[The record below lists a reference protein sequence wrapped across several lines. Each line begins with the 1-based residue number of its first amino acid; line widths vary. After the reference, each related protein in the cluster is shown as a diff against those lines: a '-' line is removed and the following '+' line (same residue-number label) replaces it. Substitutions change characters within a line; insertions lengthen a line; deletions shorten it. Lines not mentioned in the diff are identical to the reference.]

1 MSGEFTD
8 AVSIRDAVRSGKTS
22 AEQVAKD
29 FLRRAATS
37 NKALNAFHEVFES
50 EAIEAARA
58 IDAKVKS
65 GNDPGPLAGVPVAVK
80 DNLATKVGKT
90 TCSSRMLENYRS
102 PFTATCVERLQ
113 AAGAI
118 VMGKTNMDEFA
129 MGSSTEHCAWGAVKN
144 PWDTL
149 RVPGGSSGG
158 SAVAAAAGLCGFS
171 LGSDTGGSIRQPASL
186 CGCVGFK
193 PTYGR
198 ISRYG
203 LVAFG
208 SSLDQVG
215 PLTRSVRDAALAY
228 QVMSGLDHRDSTSAD
243 FAVEDPMKELEV
255 PLAGLRVGVPKQ
267 YLSDANDP
275 AVNDCVNDALQR
287 LKGQGVTLVEVDL
300 PLTDIGI
307 STYYVIA
314 PAEASGNLARFDGI
328 RYGHRAALKPG
339 ESLDTLYARSRAE
352 GFGPEVQRRIMLGTY
367 VLSSGY
373 YDAYYGRALR
383 IRRLI
388 KGEFDR
394 AFQKCDVI
402 AGPASPSPAFAF
414 GGMSDPLKMYLCDV
428 YTVNTNI
435 AGLPALSVP
444 IGFVK
449 EGAKSL
455 PVGFHLQ
462 APAFAESKLLRAA
475 RMVEKLYP
483 DLPRQAPDF
492 S

>member
-1 MSGEFTD
+1 MVD
-8 AVSIRDAVRSGKTS
+8 AVAMRDAVRSKAAT
-22 AEQVAKD
+22 AEQITREC
-29 FLRRAATS
+29 LRRAAAA
-37 NKALNAFHEVFES
+37 NPALNAFHEVL
-50 EAIEAARA
+50 EAEALDAA
-58 IDAKVKS
+58 HAVDAKIKA
-65 GNDPGPLAGVPVAVK
+65 GQDPGPLAGVPIALK
-80 DNLATKVGKT
+80 DNLATTVGRT
-90 TCSSRMLENYRS
+90 TCSSKMLENYRS
-102 PFTATCVERLQ
+102 PFTATSVERLQ
-113 AAGAI
+113 AAGA
-118 VMGKTNMDEFA
+118 VVLGKTNMDEFA
-129 MGSSTEHCAWGAVKN
+129 MGSSTEHCAWGAVMN
-144 PWDTL
+144 PWDAS

-198 ISRYG
+198 VSRYG

-208 SSLDQVG
+208 SSLDQIG

-228 QVMSGLDHRDSTSAD
+228 QVMAGLDERDSTTAD
-243 FAVEDPMKELEV
+243 LAVEDPMKDLEQ
-255 PLAGLRVGVPKQ
+255 PIAGLRIGVPKQ

-275 AVNDCVNDALQR
+275 AVNDCVNDTLQR
-287 LKGQGVTLVEVDL
+287 LKKQGASLVEVDL

-339 ESLDTLYARSRAE
+339 EGLDTLYARSRAE

-383 IRRLI
+383 VRRLI
-388 KGEFDR
+388 KDEFDR
-394 AFQKCDVI
+394 AFLKCDVI
-402 AGPASPSPAFAF
+402 AGPASPSPAFPF
-414 GGMSDPLKMYLCDV
+414 GGMADPLKMYLCDV

-435 AGLPALSVP
+435 AGLPGISVP

-449 EGAKSL
+449 EGDSSL

-462 APAFAESKLLRAA
+462 APAFAEAKLLRAA
-475 RMVEKLYP
+475 RMVERLHP
-483 DLPRQAPDF
+483 DLPRQAPGHF
-492 S
+492 

>member
-1 MSGEFTD
+1 MSAPFTD
-8 AVSIRDAVRSGKTS
+8 AFSIGEAVRSGATT
-22 AEQVAKD
+22 AERVAKE
-29 FLRRAATS
+29 FVRRAQTANQS
-37 NKALNAFHEVFES
+37 LNAFHEIFES
-50 EAIEAARA
+50 DALEAARA
-58 IDAKVKS
+58 VDAKVTS
-65 GNDPGPLAGVPVAVK
+65 GIDAGPLAGVPVAVK
-80 DNLATKVGKT
+80 DNLATTVGRT
-90 TCSSRMLENYRS
+90 TCSSKMLANYRS
-102 PFTATCVERLQ
+102 PFTATCVQRLQ
-113 AAGAI
+113 AAGAVVI
-118 VMGKTNMDEFA
+118 GKTNMDEFA

-144 PWDTL
+144 PWDAT

-215 PLTRSVRDAALAY
+215 PLTRSIRDAALAY
-228 QVMSGLDHRDSTSAD
+228 QVMAGVDDRDSTTANLK
-243 FAVEDPMKELEV
+243 VEDAMKELET
-255 PLAGLRVGVPKQ
+255 PIAGLRVGVPKQ
-267 YLSDANDP
+267 YLSDANDA
-275 AVNDCVNDALQR
+275 AVNACVNDALQR
-287 LKGQGVTLVEVDL
+287 LQKMGATLVEVDL

-314 PAEASGNLARFDGI
+314 PAEASANLARFDGI
-328 RYGHRAALKPG
+328 RYGHRAALKTG

-383 IRRLI
+383 VRRLI
-388 KGEFDR
+388 KAEFDN
-394 AFQKCDVI
+394 AFTKCDVI

-414 GGMSDPLKMYLCDV
+414 GGMGDPLKMYLCDV

-435 AGLPALSVP
+435 AGLPAISLP
-444 IGFVK
+444 IGFAS
-449 EGAKSL
+449 EGGSSL
-455 PVGFHLQ
+455 PIGLHLQ
-462 APAFAESKLLRAA
+462 APAFADAKLLRAA
-475 RMVEKLYP
+475 RMVEKLFP
-483 DLPRQAPDF
+483 DLARQAPQG